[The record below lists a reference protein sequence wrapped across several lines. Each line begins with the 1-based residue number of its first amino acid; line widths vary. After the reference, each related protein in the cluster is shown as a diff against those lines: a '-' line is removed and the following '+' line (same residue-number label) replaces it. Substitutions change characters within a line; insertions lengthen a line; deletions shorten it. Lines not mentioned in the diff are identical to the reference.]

1 MKAFLI
7 ALLTLP
13 LLAHGEDIPPRPG
26 AATGATAIA
35 VYGDA
40 AIAATPPPGWRFQW
54 NARGNLGQSAGYD
67 SLSYDAGARAYGVKD
82 VSGALRIDAPSHT
95 VSRGIG
101 YLDISTMRD
110 NAGVARCYVA
120 SYKLNGDPAGD
131 VWINHG
137 NLRTPFPEGTDL
149 QVYVN
154 DEPKANAL
162 IKNDRKFAEVF
173 QFNLGHL
180 KKGDVIHVALGPAAA
195 ARKGGGRLFYVIEDC
210 PAGAK
215 PAEPAH
221 ILSPVPHAS
230 TPQFGADGRIGAAYA
245 EKHQAQC
252 AAVAASRP
260 ELVFIG
266 DSITARW
273 PQEILEERFPKQRP
287 VNLGIGGDWIQ
298 NVLWRVQNGALEKA
312 APKVVVLLIGINN
325 LTAGFTPDEVTQDVA
340 ELLKT
345 LHYKT
350 PASRVL
356 LLGILPRGPSINDE
370 PNGRIRQ
377 TNVLLANLA
386 DQKQVFFLDVGS
398 GLVERDGAILKEV
411 MPDRLH
417 VAGPG
422 YTRWMEAMGPVLDHL
437 LTEHP

>member
-1 MKAFLI
+1 
-7 ALLTLP
+7 
-13 LLAHGEDIPPRPG
+13 
-26 AATGATAIA
+26 
-35 VYGDA
+35 
-40 AIAATPPPGWRFQW
+40 
-54 NARGNLGQSAGYD
+54 
-67 SLSYDAGARAYGVKD
+67 
-82 VSGALRIDAPSHT
+82 
-95 VSRGIG
+95 
-101 YLDISTMRD
+101 
-110 NAGVARCYVA
+110 
-120 SYKLNGDPAGD
+120 
-131 VWINHG
+131 
-137 NLRTPFPEGTDL
+137 
-149 QVYVN
+149 
-154 DEPKANAL
+154 
-162 IKNDRKFAEVF
+162 
-173 QFNLGHL
+173 
-180 KKGDVIHVALGPAAA
+180 
-195 ARKGGGRLFYVIEDC
+195 
-210 PAGAK
+210 
-215 PAEPAH
+215 
-221 ILSPVPHAS
+221 VPHAS

>member
-1 MKAFLI
+1 MNAFLI
-7 ALLTLP
+7 ASLTLP
-13 LLAHGEDIPPRPG
+13 LLAAGADIRPERG
-26 AATGATAIA
+26 AATEGAAIA

-40 AIAATPPPGWRFQW
+40 ASTATPPPGWNFQW
-54 NARGNLGQSAGYD
+54 NARGNLGQSAGYE
-67 SLSYDAGARAYGVKD
+67 SLSYEAGARAYGVKD
-82 VSGALRIDAPSHT
+82 ASGALRTDAPCHT
-95 VSRGIG
+95 ISRGIG

-110 NAGVARCYVA
+110 SAGVARCYVA
-120 SYKLNGDPAGD
+120 SYKLNVDPAGD

-137 NLRTPFPEGTDL
+137 NLRTPFDEGTDL
-149 QVYVN
+149 QVHVN
-154 DEPKANAL
+154 DQPKAHAL
-162 IKNDRKFAEVF
+162 IKNERRFAEVF

-180 KKGDVIHVALGPAAA
+180 KKGDVINLALGPVAG

-210 PAGAK
+210 PAGVTPAK
-215 PAEPAH
+215 PAH

-260 ELVFIG
+260 ELIFIG

-273 PQEILEERFPKQRP
+273 PREMLEGRFSKQRP

-312 APKVVVLLIGINN
+312 APKVIVLLIGINN

-340 ELLKT
+340 TLLET
-345 LHYKT
+345 LQHKT
-350 PASRVL
+350 PASRIL
-356 LLGILPRGPSINDE
+356 LLGILPRGPSVHDE

-377 TNVLLANLA
+377 TNALLATLA
-386 DQKQVFFLDVGS
+386 DQNRVFYLDVGES
-398 GLVERDGAILKEV
+398 LVERDGTILLEV

-422 YTRWMEAMGPVLDHL
+422 YTRWMQAMGPVLEDL
-437 LTEHP
+437 LAFRP